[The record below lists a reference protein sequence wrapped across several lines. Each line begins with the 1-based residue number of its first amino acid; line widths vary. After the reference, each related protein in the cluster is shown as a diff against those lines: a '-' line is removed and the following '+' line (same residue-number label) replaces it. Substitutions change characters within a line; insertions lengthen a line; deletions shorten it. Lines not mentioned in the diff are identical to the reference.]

1 MSTEPVRTRTH
12 APLAAAPRLPKTPAH
27 MPLPHPAMR
36 ALRLSIVFVWL
47 WTAFVSMWEFHGTS
61 ADLLAAID
69 AYPAWIKASLI
80 ASGALTDLL
89 LGLWLWRRPS
99 CTAYAWAGALMVVM
113 TALATL
119 LSPELWLHP
128 LGPLSKNLPIAAA
141 LWVLWQ
147 DAKNT
152 MGADLTP
159 SKE

>member
-1 MSTEPVRTRTH
+1 MPTEPVRTPPH
-12 APLAAAPRLPKTPAH
+12 LAAAPCVPNRPAR
-27 MPLPHPAMR
+27 MPSPHPAMR

-47 WTAFVSMWEFHGTS
+47 WTALVSMWEFHGTS
-61 ADLLAAID
+61 ADLLAGIG
-69 AYPAWIKASLI
+69 AYPTWIKPSLI

-99 CTAYAWAGALMVVM
+99 CTAYAWAGALMLVM

-119 LSPELWLHP
+119 ISPELWLHP

-147 DAKNT
+147 DAKRT
-152 MGADLTP
+152 VGAALP
-159 SKE
+159 